1 MKESREFS
9 HGPHPELRK
18 LPSAPESI
26 IMTGAGDPDGA
37 ELAIKSGAW
46 DYLEKP
52 SSMNTMILPLVRA
65 LQYRDV
71 KLAQKP
77 LMTLKRQGIVGSSP
91 SMMACLER
99 VGHAAGDDGAASTPG
114 GRGGGREGA

>member
-1 MKESREFS
+1 
-9 HGPHPELRK
+9 
-18 LPSAPESI
+18 
-26 IMTGAGDPDGA
+26 MTGDPDGA

-52 SSMNTMILPLVRA
+52 SSVNMMILPLVRA

-71 KLAQKP
+71 KLTQKP

-91 SMMACLER
+91 SIMACLER
-99 VGHAAGDDGAASTPG
+99 VAHAAGY
-114 GRGGGREGA
+114 